1 MDGIFVT
8 MAVSV
13 EIHHT
18 GSDPG
23 HREEI
28 TAHIEHA
35 LADQR
40 GDWNVSII
48 GSQASDR
55 WELKILGPNGFERTY
70 MLEGASGETEPQM
83 IGRII
88 ARMVK

>member
-1 MDGIFVT
+1 M
-8 MAVSV
+8 VSV
-13 EIHHT
+13 EVHNT
-18 GSDPG
+18 GSDAG
-23 HREEI
+23 QRAEI

-35 LADQR
+35 LADHS

-55 WELKILGPNGFERTY
+55 WELRILGPNGFERTY

-83 IGRII
+83 I
-88 ARMVK
+88 ARTVSKMVR

>member
-1 MDGIFVT
+1 

-23 HREEI
+23 ERAEI
-28 TAHIEHA
+28 APQIEHT
-35 LADQR
+35 LADR
-40 GDWNVSII
+40 SGDWKVSIL

-55 WELKILGPNGFERTY
+55 WEMRILGPSEFKRTY
-70 MLEGASGETEPQM
+70 MLEGAAGECEPQM
-83 IGRII
+83 IARIL
-88 ARMVK
+88 AKMVPKRG

>member
-1 MDGIFVT
+1 

-23 HREEI
+23 ERAEI
-28 TAHIEHA
+28 AAQIEHA
-35 LADQR
+35 LADR
-40 GDWNVSII
+40 SGDWKVSIR

-55 WELKILGPNGFERTY
+55 WEMRILGPNEFQRTY
-70 MLEGASGETEPQM
+70 MLEGLPENVS
-83 IGRII
+83 R
-88 ARMVK
+88 R

>member
-1 MDGIFVT
+1 

-23 HREEI
+23 ERAEI
-28 TAHIEHA
+28 AAHIEHV
-35 LADQR
+35 LADQS
-40 GDWNVSII
+40 GSWSVSIV

-55 WELKILGPNGFERTY
+55 WEMKILGPNGFERTY

-83 IGRII
+83 IGRIV
-88 ARMVK
+88 AKMVPK